1 MREGHDMGL
10 RRILDGLL
18 ARIPGPADES
28 DAVDAAFR
36 DLPRDEWIPRA
47 TIEVLKMR
55 GNLDPVSQ
63 SRRDPADRVTALADL
78 PVAERSH
85 RLRALVEE
93 ERGLSRRGESFGSGS
108 GR

>member
-1 MREGHDMGL
+1 MTSKGGRPVRPIE
-10 RRILDGLL
+10 ILDGLL
-18 ARIPGPADES
+18 ARIP
-28 DAVDAAFR
+28 
-36 DLPRDEWIPRA
+36 
-47 TIEVLKMR
+47 
-55 GNLDPVSQ
+55 
-63 SRRDPADRVTALADL
+63 LAGL

>member
-1 MREGHDMGL
+1 MSL
-10 RRILDGLL
+10 RTMLDGLL
-18 ARIPGPADES
+18 GRIPGPGDEPIALDAD
-28 DAVDAAFR
+28 FR
-36 DLPRDEWIPRA
+36 GLPRDEWIARA

-55 GNLDPVSQ
+55 GDLAPVSQ
-63 SRRDPADRVTALADL
+63 SHRDPADRVTAIAGL

>member
-1 MREGHDMGL
+1 MSL
-10 RRILDGLL
+10 RAMLDGLL
-18 ARIPGPADES
+18 GRIPGPDDEPSALDAD
-28 DAVDAAFR
+28 FR
-36 DLPRDEWIPRA
+36 DLPRDEWVARA

-55 GNLDPVSQ
+55 GDLAPISQ
-63 SRRDPADRVTALADL
+63 SRRDPAERVTAISDL
-78 PVAERSH
+78 PAAERSH